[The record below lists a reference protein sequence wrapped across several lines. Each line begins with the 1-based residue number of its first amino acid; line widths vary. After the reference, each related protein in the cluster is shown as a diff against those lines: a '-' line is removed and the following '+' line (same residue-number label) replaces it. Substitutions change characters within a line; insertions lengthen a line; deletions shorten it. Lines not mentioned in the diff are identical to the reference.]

1 MSGELEY
8 ERIRNTYHYQV
19 TSDDGEAGMDE
30 TENFGFTIPPFPYPE
45 HNDAQRAIFTLK
57 GFVVGDQAVGTQIG
71 ATSYLSLEILGLLRP
86 NSYNT
91 TMPDFD
97 VTGMRNTTT
106 YLIPNVYEVFDTTTA
121 TTNSV
126 GTGVQAAANNTVT
139 TTINGVVTTTAIQR
153 LTGAY
158 DLSNPY
164 KMICSNPVG
173 THIAFKVR
181 SDAGA
186 LIPQIAGANT
196 VVLFDIELIP
206 N

>member
-1 MSGELEY
+1 MSAELEY
-8 ERIRNTYHYQV
+8 ERIRNTYHFQI
-19 TSDDGEAGMDE
+19 TSDDGEANMDE
-30 TENFGFTIPPFPYPE
+30 TERFGFTIPSFPYPE
-45 HNDAQRAIFTLK
+45 HNDSQRAIFTLK
-57 GFVVGDQAVGTQIG
+57 GMVVGDQTIGTQIG
-71 ATSYLSLEILGLLRP
+71 ATAYLSLEIQGLLRP

-97 VTGMRNTTT
+97 ITGMRNTTT
-106 YLIPNVYEVFDTTTA
+106 YLIPNLYEVFDTMTA

-126 GTGVQAAANNTVT
+126 GTGVQAGSANTVT
-139 TTINGVVTTTAIQR
+139 TTVNGIVTTTAIQR
-153 LTGAY
+153 LTGSY

-173 THIAFKVR
+173 THLTFKVR

-186 LIPQIAGANT
+186 LIPAIAGANT

>member
-45 HNDAQRAIFTLK
+45 HNDSQRAIFTLK

-126 GTGVQAAANNTVT
+126 GTGVQVGAQNIVT

-153 LTGAY
+153 LTGSF

-196 VVLFDIELIP
+196 IVLFDVELIP